1 MNQYSRY
8 PPESRV
14 SNPSTTSR
22 DARWGACPRL
32 FLGCLIALMAVPL
45 SAQSSKWVQFGGNVN
60 ERSHW
65 LEPALLDQ
73 TKTTWVRGFFPA
85 SEFMSGERSYETDKG
100 LLALKRA
107 ADSGHKVIL
116 SIKWDCAQK
125 GKAGPVPAPGSAQE
139 QAWFGFADKLM
150 AATAGKLSILVV
162 LNELYI
168 DTQKPDLE
176 PGPDGQVPMVRFLRR
191 LVDHL
196 SAEHLVASDG
206 KPLPIYA
213 GGFTRL
219 DRPEM
224 QDNIATRQ
232 MLQWIRSD
240 PHVAGADFH
249 VHEPDM
255 KASRQAIEFMHK
267 NVPSKPLIITEFS
280 LVFAWKDHLGDD
292 IGSGAAGKA
301 FAKQYGVPPNLSVA
315 DFCNRSFENPVPE
328 QEWHDFLESQ
338 PWFDGHYL
346 DEIGTIMSA
355 NGVTVAT
362 YAFTLDPLKDAGAK
376 PFHVTLDKAP
386 WFLNDILIPGLAV
399 SPDPTR
405 APENYELFDS
415 YVRWQEEHGKS

>member
-1 MNQYSRY
+1 
-8 PPESRV
+8 
-14 SNPSTTSR
+14 
-22 DARWGACPRL
+22 
-32 FLGCLIALMAVPL
+32 MAVPL

-85 SEFMSGERSYETDKG
+85 SEFMSGERSYKTDKG

-107 ADSGHKVIL
+107 ADSGHNVIL
-116 SIKWDCAQK
+116 SIKWDCAQE
-125 GKAGPVPAPGSAQE
+125 GKAGPVPAPGSPQE

-150 AATAGKLSILVV
+150 AATTGKLSMLVV

-196 SAEHLVASDG
+196 SAEDLVASDG
-206 KPLPIYA
+206 KPLRIYA

-224 QDNIATRQ
+224 QDNVATRQ
-232 MLQWIRSD
+232 MLQWISSD
-240 PHVAGADFH
+240 PHIAGADFH
-249 VHEPDM
+249 IHEPDM
-255 KASRQAIEFMHK
+255 ETSRQSIEFMHR
-267 NVPSKPLIITEFS
+267 NVPSKPLIVTEFS
-280 LVFAWKDHLGDD
+280 LVFAWKEHLADE
-292 IGSGAAGKA
+292 IGSGAAGKD
-301 FAKQYGVPPNLSVA
+301 FAKQYGVSPHLSVA
-315 DFCNRSFENPVPE
+315 DFCNHSFENPVSE
-328 QEWHDFLESQ
+328 QEWHDFLKSQ

-346 DEIGTIMSA
+346 DEIGALMSA
-355 NGVTVAT
+355 DGVTVAT
-362 YAFTLDPLKDAGAK
+362 YAFTLNPVEDAGAK
-376 PFHVTLDKAP
+376 PFHVAPDKAP

-415 YVRWQEEHGKS
+415 YVRWQKEHGKS